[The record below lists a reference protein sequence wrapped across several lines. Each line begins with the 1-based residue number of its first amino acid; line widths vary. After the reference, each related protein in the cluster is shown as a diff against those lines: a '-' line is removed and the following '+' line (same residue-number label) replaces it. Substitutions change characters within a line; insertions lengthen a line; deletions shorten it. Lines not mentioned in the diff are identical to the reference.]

1 MPEKASPQKHQST
14 TVVLLGASF
23 DTGNLGV
30 SALAESSIKIILH
43 RWPDCEIVMLGVG
56 REPGQ
61 CRVSV
66 CGREVAI
73 KTLPI
78 RFCPNI
84 LAQNH
89 YLKLLFWVI
98 LARFIPAN
106 CLRKRLVARKDT
118 VGTLFRSELIADI
131 TGGDSFSDIYGM
143 QRFIRGFL
151 TKSLFLWAGKKLI
164 MLPQTYGPFQRPIT
178 RLLAGYVLRRCEV
191 VWSRDQQGGD
201 TLKKLLGD
209 EFVAEKVRFS
219 PDVAFVLDAR
229 RPKNPAIDKLEHL
242 KKLGRTIVGLNISG
256 LLYNGGYTQDNM
268 FGLKVDYPKL
278 MIEIL
283 KYFAAMPN
291 VSMLL
296 VPHVFPTDD
305 MAVESDPIACKKIY
319 NALPEKSRG
328 KVTLPEGRFDQCQ
341 IKYIIGQCDFFMGSR
356 MHSCIAAI
364 SQCIPTIGLAYS
376 KKFSGVFES
385 VQIEDCVIDMRNLDN
400 AEMLFQIKQL
410 FSKKQDLNSRL
421 KSIIPETKER
431 VLALFDSVK
440 FKKN

>member
-1 MPEKASPQKHQST
+1 MLLQKRSLIC
-14 TVVLLGASF
+14 LLGASF

-43 RWPDCEIVMLGVG
+43 RWPDCEIAMLGVG

-61 CRVSV
+61 CKLEV
-66 CGREVAI
+66 CGRDVII

-84 LAQNH
+84 LARNH
-89 YLKLLFWVI
+89 YLRLLFWII
-98 LARFIPAN
+98 LARLIPVN
-106 CLRKRLVARKDT
+106 YLRKRLAARNDV
-118 VGTLFRSELIADI
+118 VGALFRSDLTADI

-151 TKSLFLWAGKKLI
+151 TKSLFLWAGKRLI
-164 MLPQTYGPFQRPIT
+164 MLPQTYGPFKRSLT
-178 RLLAGYVLRRCEV
+178 RLLAKYVLRRCDL

-201 TLKKLLGD
+201 TLRELLGD

-229 RPKNPAIDKLEHL
+229 RPKNPIIDKLEHL
-242 KKLGRTIVGLNISG
+242 KGQDQTIVGLNISG

-268 FGLKVDYPKL
+268 FKLKVDYPKL

-283 KYFAAMPN
+283 KYFTAMPN
-291 VSMLL
+291 VHVLL

-305 MAVESDPIACKKIY
+305 MVVESDPIACKEIY
-319 NALPEKSRG
+319 SDLPEKFRG
-328 KVTLPEGRFDQCQ
+328 KVILPEGCFDQCQ
-341 IKYIIGQCDFFMGSR
+341 IKYLIGECDFFIGSR

-364 SQCIPTIGLAYS
+364 SQCIPTVGLAYS
-376 KKFSGVFES
+376 KKFHGVFETIGIS
-385 VQIEDCVIDMRNLDN
+385 DCVVDMRSFDKVELLEHIKAVFDKALD
-400 AEMLFQIKQL
+400 FQNK
-410 FSKKQDLNSRL
+410 LNET
-421 KSIIPETKER
+421 IPATKR
-431 VLALFDSVK
+431 NILSLFDNVEI
-440 FKKN
+440 